1 MSNAVDPAAT
11 TPTAATTSTTPG
23 TPATTS
29 TAPGAPATTSTA
41 PGAPATTSTAPGA
54 PATTST
60 TPGTPAT
67 TGTTPGAPATT
78 STPATK
84 HTPTDPGVPERGA
97 LRALLPALAGH
108 RAMTARTC
116 AAALLEQGSLV
127 TLVTLAAQTVGSAV
141 IDGRAP
147 SSGTVIALVALVL
160 VRALT
165 TWREMDLSHDL
176 AYRVLAALRVRVF
189 DGLARSA
196 PARVAG
202 RRSGDLAA
210 TAMADVE
217 ALEFFY
223 AHTTAQLLAAGTVF
237 TGGAAI
243 LATVEPWL
251 LLAVLPVAA
260 LLTAAPFADARGRA
274 VRGARTRAAGATL
287 SADTVETVDGLRE
300 LLAFGT
306 LDGRRRRLAERGRQ
320 VGDAQRAEA
329 TWEAGAAAA
338 RDLLIVVAVLGVVA
352 VAAQSVASGRL
363 HGAWAPAAMALSLAV
378 LGPVA
383 ESARSLSQAVSLRA
397 AASRVGAAVKAPAL
411 APPPAA
417 PRTLPPGPLGVR
429 LRQVRF
435 DYGGGPVLD
444 GVDLTVRAGQTLALV
459 GASGAGKSTCA
470 HLLARFWDPSD
481 GEIQLVP
488 ADGTPFDLRE
498 LDDAELRRAVALVGQ
513 ETPLFHGTLAE
524 NLRLAAPEADDGL
537 LAGTARACGVDR
549 IAPLSTLVGE
559 RGATLSGGQRAR
571 IALARALL
579 AQPRV
584 LILDE
589 STAHLDN
596 AGDAQLATALRQEGR
611 TTVVIAHRRATI
623 RRADRI
629 AVLETGR
636 IVEEGT
642 WEELTA
648 RPDSALNRSLA
659 DIAQGSP
666 RHRDG

>member
-1 MSNAVDPAAT
+1 MSHT
-11 TPTAATTSTTPG
+11 TD
-23 TPATTS
+23 TPATDI
-29 TAPGAPATTSTA
+29 PAPATL
-41 PGAPATTSTAPGA
+41 
-54 PATTST
+54 
-60 TPGTPAT
+60 TPAT
-67 TGTTPGAPATT
+67 VPPGA
-78 STPATK
+78 
-84 HTPTDPGVPERGA
+84 VRPERGA

-127 TLVTLAAQTVGSAV
+127 ALVTLAAHTVGTAV
-141 IDGRAP
+141 TDGRAP
-147 SSGTVIALVALVL
+147 SAGTVTALFALVL
-160 VRALT
+160 VRALM

-223 AHTTAQLLAAGTVF
+223 AHTTAQLLASGTVLTAGTVV
-237 TGGAAI
+237 
-243 LATVEPWL
+243 LAGVEPWL
-251 LLAVLPVAA
+251 LAAVLPAAA
-260 LLTAAPFADARGRA
+260 LLTAAPFAEARGRA
-274 VRGARTRAAGATL
+274 ARGARTRAAVTTL
-287 SADTVETVDGLRE
+287 SADTVEVVDGLRE
-300 LLAFGT
+300 LLAFGALT
-306 LDGRRRRLAERGRQ
+306 GRRRRLAERGRQ

-329 TWEAGAAAA
+329 TWEAVAAAV
-338 RDLLIVVAVLGVVA
+338 RDLLIVTALLGVVFA
-352 VAAQSVASGRL
+352 AAQSLTAGRL
-363 HGAWAPAAMALSLAV
+363 HGAWAPAAMALALAV

-383 ESARSLSQAVSLRA
+383 ESARSLSQAVALRA
-397 AASRVGAAVKAPAL
+397 AAARVGAAVEAPAL
-411 APPPAA
+411 APPPTA
-417 PRTLPPGPLGVR
+417 PRPLPPGPLGVR
-429 LRQVRF
+429 LHRVSF

-444 GVDLTVRAGQTLALV
+444 GVELTVPAGQTLALV

-470 HLLARFWDPSD
+470 HLLARFWDPSAGRVQLLPGD
-481 GEIQLVP
+481 GGAV
-488 ADGTPFDLRE
+488 DLRE
-498 LDDAELRRAVALVGQ
+498 LDDTELRRAVALVGQ

-524 NLRLAAPEADDGL
+524 NLRLAAPDADDDL
-537 LAGTARACGVDR
+537 LAETARRCGVDR
-549 IAPLSTLVGE
+549 IAPMDTPVGE

-579 AQPRV
+579 GRPRV

-596 AGDAQLATALRQEGR
+596 ASDAHLAAALHQEGR

-629 AVLETGR
+629 AVLEAGR
-636 IVEEGT
+636 IAEEGT
-642 WEELTA
+642 WEELTG

-659 DIAQGSP
+659 HIPS
-666 RHRDG
+666 

>member
-1 MSNAVDPAAT
+1 MSHAIDTV
-11 TPTAATTSTTPG
+11 TAET
-23 TPATTS
+23 
-29 TAPGAPATTSTA
+29 
-41 PGAPATTSTAPGA
+41 
-54 PATTST
+54 
-60 TPGTPAT
+60 
-67 TGTTPGAPATT
+67 
-78 STPATK
+78 
-84 HTPTDPGVPERGA
+84 GVPERGS

-108 RAMTARTC
+108 RAMTVRTC

-127 TLVTLAAQTVGSAV
+127 ALVTLAAHTVGTAV
-141 IDGRAP
+141 IGTKAP
-147 SSGTVIALVALVL
+147 SSGTVTALVALVL

-237 TGGAAI
+237 TCGTAV

-251 LLAVLPVAA
+251 LAAVLPVAA
-260 LLTAAPFADARGRA
+260 LLAAAPFADARGRA
-274 VRGARTRAAGATL
+274 VRGARTRTAVATL
-287 SADTVETVDGLRE
+287 SADTVEIIDGLRE

-306 LDGRRRRLAERGRQ
+306 LAGRRRRLAERGRQ

-329 TWEAGAAAA
+329 TWEAATAAV
-338 RDLLIVVAVLGVVA
+338 RDLLIVVAVLGVVTA
-352 VAAQSVASGRL
+352 AAQSIASGRL
-363 HGAWAPAAMALSLAV
+363 HGAWAPAAMALALAV

-417 PRTLPPGPLGVR
+417 PRPLPPGPLGVR
-429 LRQVRF
+429 LQRVRF
-435 DYGGGPVLD
+435 DYGAGPVLD
-444 GVDLTVRAGQTLALV
+444 GVELTVRAGQTLALV

-470 HLLARFWDPSD
+470 HLLARFWDPSE
-481 GEIQLVP
+481 GRVQLIP
-488 ADGTPFDLRE
+488 ADGHPIDLRE
-498 LDDAELRRAVALVGQ
+498 VDDADLRRAVALVGQ

-524 NLRLAAPEADDGL
+524 NLRLAAPEADDDL
-537 LAGTARACGVDR
+537 LAGTAHLCGVDR
-549 IAPLSTLVGE
+549 IAPLTTLVGE
-559 RGATLSGGQRAR
+559 RGSTLSGGQRAR

-596 AGDAQLATALRQEGR
+596 ASDAELATALHQEGR
-611 TTVVIAHRRATI
+611 TSVIIAHRRATI

-629 AVLETGR
+629 AVLEAGR
-636 IVEEGT
+636 VAEEGT
-642 WEELTA
+642 WEELTS
-648 RPDSALNRSLA
+648 RPDSALNRSLV
-659 DIAQGSP
+659 DIAP
-666 RHRDG
+666 